1 MKSVAQPSV
10 LNPTVF
16 ALLFLFAA
24 VTVFAVSGKR
34 VPLLSNLKVDFIL
47 LVVIGMAI
55 CMSGISRVA
64 AMNQWTHPL
73 SILGILLGVTILVVM
88 AAAFLGW
95 KLPLIQNNTQSLIA
109 IALLVVLKIANSVV
123 HSLLAS

>member
-1 MKSVAQPSV
+1 MKSVTQPSV

-16 ALLFLFAA
+16 ALMFLFAA
-24 VTVFAVSGKR
+24 VTVIAISGKR
-34 VPLLSNLKVDFIL
+34 VPFLSNMKVDLVL

-55 CMSGISRVA
+55 CTSGIGRVA

-73 SILGILLGVTILVVM
+73 SILGILLGVLILVVAV
-88 AAAFLGW
+88 AAYFGW
-95 KLPLIQNNTQSLIA
+95 KLPLIQNDTQSLIA

-123 HSLLAS
+123 HSLITS

>member
-1 MKSVAQPSV
+1 MKSVTQPSV

-16 ALLFLFAA
+16 ALLFLFSA
-24 VTVFAVSGKR
+24 VTVIAMSGKR

-55 CMSGISRVA
+55 CMSGIDRVA

-73 SILGILLGVTILVVM
+73 SILGILLVVLILIVT
-88 AAAFLGW
+88 ASTFFGW
-95 KLPLIQNNTQSLIA
+95 KLPLIQNDTHSLIA
-109 IALLVVLKIANSVV
+109 IALLVGLKIANSVV

>member
-1 MKSVAQPSV
+1 MKSVTQPSV

-16 ALLFLFAA
+16 ALMFLFAA
-24 VTVFAVSGKR
+24 VTVIAISGKR
-34 VPLLSNLKVDFIL
+34 VPLLTNMKVDLVL

-55 CMSGISRVA
+55 CTSGIGRVA

-73 SILGILLGVTILVVM
+73 SILGILLGVLILVVAV
-88 AAAFLGW
+88 AAYFGW
-95 KLPLIQNNTQSLIA
+95 KLPLIQNDTQSLIA

-123 HSLLAS
+123 HSLITS

>member
-24 VTVFAVSGKR
+24 VTVIAVSGKR

-55 CMSGISRVA
+55 CMSGIGRVA

-73 SILGILLGVTILVVM
+73 SILGILLGVLILIVT
-88 AAAFLGW
+88 ASAFFGW
-95 KLPLIQNNTQSLIA
+95 KLPLIQNDTQSLIT

>member
-24 VTVFAVSGKR
+24 VTVIAVSGKR

-55 CMSGISRVA
+55 CMSGIGRVA

-73 SILGILLGVTILVVM
+73 SILGIFLGVLILVVT
-88 AAAFLGW
+88 ASAFFGW
-95 KLPLIQNNTQSLIA
+95 KLPLIQNDTQSLIA
-109 IALLVVLKIANSVV
+109 IAVLVVLKIANSVV
-123 HSLLAS
+123 HSLLTT

>member
-1 MKSVAQPSV
+1 MKSVTQPSV

-16 ALLFLFAA
+16 ALMFLFAA
-24 VTVFAVSGKR
+24 VTVIAISGKR
-34 VPLLSNLKVDFIL
+34 VPLLSNMKVDLVL

-55 CMSGISRVA
+55 CTSGIGRVA

-73 SILGILLGVTILVVM
+73 SILGILLGVLILVVAV
-88 AAAFLGW
+88 AAYFGW
-95 KLPLIQNNTQSLIA
+95 KLPLIQNDTQSLIA

-123 HSLLAS
+123 HSLITS

>member
-1 MKSVAQPSV
+1 MKSVTQPSV

-24 VTVFAVSGKR
+24 VTVIAISGRR
-34 VPLLSNLKVDFIL
+34 VPLLSNLKLDLVL

-55 CMSGISRVA
+55 CMSGIGRVA
-64 AMNQWTHPL
+64 GMNQWTHPL
-73 SILGILLGVTILVVM
+73 SILGILLGVLILVVTVS
-88 AAAFLGW
+88 AFFGW
-95 KLPLIQNNTQSLIA
+95 KLPLIQNDTQSLIT

-123 HSLLAS
+123 HSLITS